1 MSTNKDILLK
11 GIKTLIMALPLMFI
25 GPSVIFSSFKN
36 QTHPFYIP
44 VLGLGIILCFLSIY
58 LIFKG
63 IQTIMKSLFD
73 EDKNIN

>member
-1 MSTNKDILLK
+1 MSTNKEILTK
-11 GIKTLIMALPLMFI
+11 GIKYLAFALPLLFI

-36 QTHPFYIP
+36 QEHPFYIP
-44 VLGLGIILCFLSIY
+44 VLGVGIIFCFLSIF

-73 EDKNIN
+73 GNK

>member
-1 MSTNKDILLK
+1 MHTNKEILTK
-11 GIKTLIMALPLMFI
+11 GIKYLAYALPLMFI

-36 QTHPFYIP
+36 QQHPFYIP
-44 VLGLGIILCFLSIY
+44 ILGLGITMCLASIY

-73 EDKNIN
+73 GN